1 MIVSYNWLKE
11 YVRIP
16 WPAQKLAEK
25 LTASSFPVDRVENT
39 GEKWQN
45 ILVGQIQQI
54 EKHPQISS
62 LLICDVAA
70 GKETVR
76 LVCGAANIK
85 VGDKVPLAL
94 PGTVLPDGKRIEKA
108 PIHGVDSTGMLC
120 SEAELELGT
129 DTTGIMVLNP
139 KAKVGQSLTQALDL
153 EDWLLELDVTPNR
166 PDCLSI
172 YGVAREISALYGQ
185 PLKKVDFKLRESKEP
200 AVKYAQVSIEKPTD
214 CPRYLAKVIR
224 NVKIGP
230 SPAWLAR
237 RLYSVGQRPINN
249 VVDVTNFVML
259 ELGQPLHAFDY
270 DRLAHK
276 KILVRRAKE
285 GEEFVTLDGVKRKLS
300 SEVLL
305 ITDAGN
311 PVALAGIMG
320 GQESEVSDSTANIL
334 LESAYFSPPR
344 IRQGRKSL
352 GLATEAS
359 ARFEKGADPNIIDF
373 AASRAAALMA
383 EIAGG
388 EVLKGAVDRYPKKIS
403 PKNIVLKPERANQL
417 LDTRLSPGQMSR
429 ILKSLKFSVQ
439 GKKSLRVTVPT
450 FRPDITQEADLIEE
464 IARIYGYD
472 NIPTAVQNVGVLEV
486 FESEQEKVF
495 SDIKNKLVG
504 WGFQEIITDSLVDPQ
519 ILEYFGDSSAAISI
533 LNPITN
539 DHSVLRTNL
548 AVSMLPVI
556 LTNQNR
562 KHPDLKLFEIGKV
575 YWKQNG
581 QPKEDYRLCVAI
593 TGNRFSRNWET
604 KTEEVDIFDLTG
616 VVHTLSQSLGIK
628 ELALSDK
635 VSKKYLTLPWISVKA
650 RGGLIAEMGLVKRQI
665 LDKFDIKNKV
675 YLAEIDLNN
684 LASAIGKD
692 IYFKSL
698 PKYPPV
704 ERDIAILVDKS
715 LMSEQIVAKIKD
727 WAGGLAEE
735 VGIFDVYSGKQVPA
749 DKKSLAFYIRYR
761 SAEKT
766 LTEEEV
772 NAVQN
777 KIVQNLEKEFNAQLR
792 S

>member
-11 YVRIP
+11 YVKIP
-16 WPAQKLAEK
+16 WSALKLAEK
-25 LTASSFPVDRVENT
+25 LTGSSFPVDRVENL
-39 GEKWQN
+39 GEKWQS
-45 ILVGQIQQI
+45 ILVGLILKM

-62 LLICDVAA
+62 LLTCEVAT
-70 GKETVR
+70 GKETVK
-76 LVCGAANIK
+76 LVCGASNIE
-85 VGDKVPLAL
+85 VGDKIPLAL

-129 DTTGIMVLNP
+129 DTTGIMILNP
-139 KAKVGQSLTQALDL
+139 KVKIGQSLTQALDL
-153 EDWLLELDVTPNR
+153 EDWLLELDITPNR

-172 YGVAREISALYGQ
+172 YGVAREISALSGQ
-185 PLKKVDFKLRESKEP
+185 PLKKIDFKLKESREP
-200 AVKYAQVSIEKPTD
+200 ASKYAQVSIEKQTD
-214 CPRYLAKVIR
+214 CPRYLARVIR

-237 RLYSVGQRPINN
+237 KLYSVGQRPINN
-249 VVDVTNFVML
+249 VVDITNSVML

-270 DRLAHK
+270 DKLAHK

-300 SEVLL
+300 PDVLL
-305 ITDAGN
+305 ITDKDH

-320 GQESEVSDSTANIL
+320 GQESEVSNRTTNIL
-334 LESAYFSPPR
+334 LESAYFAPQR
-344 IRQGRKSL
+344 IRQGRKLL

-359 ARFEKGADPNIIDF
+359 TRFEKGADPDIVDF
-373 AASRAAALMA
+373 AANRATALMG

-388 EVLKGAVDRYPKKIS
+388 EILKGAVDKYPRKIT
-403 PKNIVLKPERANQL
+403 PKTIVLKPERVNQL
-417 LDTRLSPGQMSR
+417 LETKLSTAQMSR
-429 ILKSLKFSVQ
+429 IFKSLKFSVQ
-439 GKKSLRVTVPT
+439 GKQNLKVTVPT

-472 NIPTAVQNVGVLEV
+472 NIPTAVQNKGVLEV
-486 FESEQEKVF
+486 FESEQEKFF
-495 SDIKNKLVG
+495 SDIKNRLVG
-504 WGFQEIITDSLVDPQ
+504 WGFQEIVTDSLVDPQ
-519 ILEYFGDSSAAISI
+519 VLENFGYSSAAIAV

-556 LTNQNR
+556 LVNQNR
-562 KHPDLKLFEIGKV
+562 KQPDLKLFEIGKV
-575 YWKQNG
+575 YWKDNG
-581 QPKEDYRLCVAI
+581 QPRENYRLCIAV
-593 TGNRFSRNWET
+593 TGSRQTRSWGTRPEP
-604 KTEEVDIFDLTG
+604 VDFFDLKG
-616 VVHTLSQSLGIK
+616 VIQ
-628 ELALSDK
+628 ALSE
-635 VSKKYLTLPWISVKA
+635 SFGISDLKFSPMQSSHYSSSLSFA
-650 RGGLIAEMGLVKRQI
+650 IQTCGKNLGSSGLINRAI
-665 LDKFDIKNKV
+665 LDRLDIKNEV
-675 YLAEIDLNN
+675 FLAEIDLTN
-684 LASAIGKD
+684 LATAVGKD
-692 IYFKSL
+692 MYFKPL

-704 ERDIAILVDKS
+704 ERDIAVIVDKS
-715 LMSEQIVAKIKD
+715 LLSEQIVVKIKD

-761 SAEKT
+761 SAKKT

-772 NAVQN
+772 NTVQN
-777 KIVQNLEKEFNAQLR
+777 RIVQNLEREFNAQLR